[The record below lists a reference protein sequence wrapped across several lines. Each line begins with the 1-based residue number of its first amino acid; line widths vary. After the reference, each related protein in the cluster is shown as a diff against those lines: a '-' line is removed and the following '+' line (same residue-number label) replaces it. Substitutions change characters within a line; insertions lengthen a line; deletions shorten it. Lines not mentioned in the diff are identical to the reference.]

1 VLLMF
6 AVVLVAAERWARG
19 LATASRV
26 GSGSPRPAPLI
37 RLNRWRRAA
46 PAPALMVLAAALAAP
61 AFALGQWLL
70 AAGVRWNRQE
80 WLAALGSTV
89 WLSVIAAAVCTLA
102 AVPLAVL
109 AARYRTPAVRILEG
123 AGYVAHGLPSIV
135 VAVAM
140 VSAGVALL
148 RPIYQ
153 REPLLIL
160 TYAVL
165 FVPLAV
171 GSIRA
176 AVEAAPIRQEEVARS
191 LGRTPLWA
199 FMTVTARTAAL
210 VLLTCMKELP
220 ATLLLHPTGTSTLA
234 TRLWSHSS
242 VSDYAAAAPYA
253 AALVVFAA
261 LPTALLGLWSSRP
274 AQGARDA

>member
-1 VLLMF
+1 
-6 AVVLVAAERWARG
+6 
-19 LATASRV
+19 
-26 GSGSPRPAPLI
+26 
-37 RLNRWRRAA
+37 
-46 PAPALMVLAAALAAP
+46 
-61 AFALGQWLL
+61 
-70 AAGVRWNRQE
+70 
-80 WLAALGSTV
+80 
-89 WLSVIAAAVCTLA
+89 
-102 AVPLAVL
+102 
-109 AARYRTPAVRILEG
+109 
-123 AGYVAHGLPSIV
+123 
-135 VAVAM
+135 M

-199 FMTVTARTAAL
+199 FMTVTARTAAPGLAAAAAL